1 MTLFEFNMIAMVIS
15 CVLLVGG
22 YTANRSKLGG
32 VAMGLWYLGTQFGPF
47 AIAGYLPVACAVA
60 GAALAAGANLLR
72 RPGA

>member
-32 VAMGLWYLGTQFGPF
+32 VAMGLGLVGLLVVILNSIVVLTTGQPF
-47 AIAGYLPVACAVA
+47 WVS
-60 GAALAAGANLLR
+60 
-72 RPGA
+72 